1 MKLIELT
8 LLEIDYLRPYMNGH
22 RVYLSGQLMHGKPV
36 HMWKKFEENGKIIE
50 GAFEEITNIVIDNEG
65 EKYECT

>member
-1 MKLIELT
+1 
-8 LLEIDYLRPYMNGH
+8 
-22 RVYLSGQLMHGKPV
+22 MHGKPV

-50 GAFEEITNIVIDNEG
+50 GTFEEITNIVIDNEG

>member
-1 MKLIELT
+1 
-8 LLEIDYLRPYMNGH
+8 MNGH

-36 HMWKKFEENGKIIE
+36 HIWKKFEENGKIIE